1 MGAAKKAPS
10 ARRKRVVAS
19 KVLPAVPLTVVKQ
32 EMTAVPLAVVK
43 LEPVAALL
51 MEADVKPTGRVAP
64 VPLAVPQKRKQ
75 RRAESNPGPKTETG
89 RRQ

>member
-19 KVLPAVPLTVVKQ
+19 KGLPAAPLTVVRL
-32 EMTAVPLAVVK
+32 EPVAAPLTVVK

-51 MEADVKPTGRVAP
+51 TEADVKPTGRVAP

-75 RRAESNPGPKTETG
+75 RRPENNPGPKTESG